1 MADVKGVNPPAARD
15 EMLVQD
21 PVVDYSEK
29 HDQKDGSA
37 SSLEQFDDGL
47 ETPTEEELETLR
59 RVVGKIP
66 WVAFTVGF
74 AELCERFS
82 YYGTTA
88 VCMLPPHISPLSGY

>member
-1 MADVKGVNPPAARD
+1 MADVKGVNPPSVRD
-15 EMLVQD
+15 EALVSD
-21 PVVDYSEK
+21 PTFNEK
-29 HDQKDGSA
+29 HEQFGGIKRDGDSIHQ
-37 SSLEQFDDGL
+37 SDQFDDGL

-82 YYGTTA
+82 
-88 VCMLPPHISPLSGY
+88 